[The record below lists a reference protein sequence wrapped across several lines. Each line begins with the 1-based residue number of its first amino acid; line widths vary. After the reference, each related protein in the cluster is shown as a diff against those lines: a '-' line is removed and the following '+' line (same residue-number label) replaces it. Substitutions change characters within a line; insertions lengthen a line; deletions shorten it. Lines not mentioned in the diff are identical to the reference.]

1 MKLTNIMPTDYIK
14 DSQPAWLT
22 TIIERSKSANA
33 RVHLL
38 HSNIRDIV
46 FDPNCPPENPDK
58 LLPITEF
65 INQRFWGNKDISLY
79 YSLRT
84 GISESNIGSN
94 KPIKLDSPKISKTFW
109 DDLSEKV
116 AKDPYPL
123 DPMVPEAKEP
133 KSWRLPRMAIPEL
146 TRALSRPVTV
156 KDNNEPNSPTRRLSI
171 GLVIDYLQH
180 IVPERALGDAFEHAR
195 IVEMLQQWSMDTQ
208 IKAANHTIVLLTA
221 GLTEVSAE
229 LTNSD
234 SRISLI
240 RVDRPNFEQRQNF
253 LAWLASNS
261 SFGFEFLGRG
271 VESFYKQLAR
281 LTPGMNYADL
291 LQLIRTLKEKRLT
304 INSKE
309 EWEKVWQDFVK
320 THRNDT
326 LERESGGLLKAKDSA
341 FGLEDVAGY
350 DYVKK
355 RMLRWK
361 GAIQNNNLDIS
372 GILFAGP
379 PGTGKSF
386 FASALAKEANLN
398 VLTMGNVR
406 NMYVGGSERNM
417 ERILDVAR
425 SFAPVVIFIDE
436 IDQAFQSRDHAQD
449 NTGVSQ
455 RLLGMLLSFMEEKE
469 NQGKVLW
476 IAASNR
482 PDLLDSALLSRFKEV
497 IPFLLPDTVSC
508 RDLLQDKLPKQS
520 AFRWK
525 EATLI
530 ETLVKSVV
538 GKYAG
543 RELETIVKEARRLAE
558 EDAAETNTALTQD
571 SSGQAVVPQQFLGNA
586 ISSVKPAYR
595 KDAYLYQSL
604 LALHSAKFASSELAL
619 SAREVLPALGLD
631 DNILEDMFKEEL
643 GKMMIE
649 HDILEDELKKFNK

>member
-1 MKLTNIMPTDYIK
+1 MSTDYIK

-22 TIIERSKSANA
+22 TIVERSKSANA

-46 FDPNCPPENPDK
+46 FDPDCPPENPDK

-65 INQRFWGNKDISLY
+65 INQRFWINKDISLY

-84 GISESNIGSN
+84 GISESDANSN
-94 KPIKLDSPKISKTFW
+94 KSIRLDNPRANKTFW

-116 AKDPYPL
+116 SKDPFPL
-123 DPMVPEAKEP
+123 DPMLPEAKEP

-156 KDNNEPNSPTRRLSI
+156 RVNNEPDSPSRRLSI

-180 IVPERALGDAFEHAR
+180 IVPDRALGDAFEHAR
-195 IVEMLQQWSMDTQ
+195 IVEMLQQWSMDAQ
-208 IKAANHTIVLLTA
+208 IKAANHTIVLLTP
-221 GLTEVSAE
+221 GLTEVSPE

-240 RVDRPNFEQRQNF
+240 RVDRPNFEQRQKF
-253 LAWLASNS
+253 LAWLADNS
-261 SFGFEFLGRG
+261 DFGFDFLNKGHEPLR
-271 VESFYKQLAR
+271 ERLAR

-291 LQLIRTLKEKRLT
+291 LQLIRTLKEKRST
-304 INSKE
+304 ATDIK
-309 EWEKVWQDFVK
+309 EWEKTWQDFVK

-341 FGLEDVAGY
+341 FGLQDVAGY
-350 DYVKK
+350 EYVKT
-355 RMLRWK
+355 RMNRWK
-361 GAIQNNNLDIS
+361 GAIQKNSLDIS

-398 VLTMGNVR
+398 VLTMRNVR
-406 NMYVGGSERNM
+406 NMYVGESERNM

-436 IDQAFQSRDHAQD
+436 IDQAFQSRDDAQD

-497 IPFLLPDTVSC
+497 IPFLLPDKVSC
-508 RDLLQDKLPKQS
+508 QDLLQDKLPKQS
-520 AFRWK
+520 AFRW
-525 EATLI
+525 EATPLSNNI
-530 ETLVKSVV
+530 VISVV

-558 EDAAETNTALTQD
+558 ENAVKKDTALTRD
-571 SSGQAVVPQQFLGNA
+571 ANGQAVIPEKFLADA

-604 LALHSAKFASSELAL
+604 LALHSAKFASSELAG

-631 DNILEDMFKEEL
+631 DTILDGMFKEED
-643 GKMMIE
+643 GKTMIE
-649 HDILEDELKKFNK
+649 HDILEDELKKFVKA